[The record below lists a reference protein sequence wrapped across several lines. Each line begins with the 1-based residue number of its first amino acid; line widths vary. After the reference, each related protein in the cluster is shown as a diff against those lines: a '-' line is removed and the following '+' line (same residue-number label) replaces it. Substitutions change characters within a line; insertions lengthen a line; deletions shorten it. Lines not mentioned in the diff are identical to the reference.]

1 MTLTDHGGESGFS
14 LVEVMVALTIITAG
28 IIGTISMVSA
38 NRAIMET
45 SWAQARMGI
54 IADGVMNE
62 LAVQFQRDGSL
73 PVTNDYDFDAD
84 PDNFGLTVLFTDNGY
99 SAASSTLAIASGAS
113 PVSYAVDLT
122 IISPSGRRM
131 VRARNF
137 FQKLKT
143 P

>member
-1 MTLTDHGGESGFS
+1 MLTERSAEAGFS
-14 LVEVMVALTIITAG
+14 LVELIVALTIITAG

-38 NRAIMET
+38 NRTIMET

-73 PVTNDYDFDAD
+73 PVTTDYDFDAD
-84 PDNFGLTVLFTDNGY
+84 PDNFGLAVLFTDNGY
-99 SAASSTLAIASGAS
+99 TASASTLAIATGAS
-113 PVSYAVDLT
+113 PVSYAVNLT

>member
-1 MTLTDHGGESGFS
+1 M
-14 LVEVMVALTIITAG
+14 VEVMVALTVITAG

-45 SWAQARMGI
+45 SWTQARLGL

-62 LAVQFQRDGSL
+62 LAVQFQRNGTL
-73 PVTNDYDFDAD
+73 PVTADYDFEAD
-84 PDNFGLTVLFTDNGY
+84 PDNLGLAVLFTDNGY
-99 SAASSTLAIASGAS
+99 VPASSTLTIEAGAS
-113 PVSYAVDLT
+113 PIAYDVSLT
-122 IISPSGRRM
+122 LISPSGRRL
-131 VRARNF
+131 VRSRNF

>member
-1 MTLTDHGGESGFS
+1 M
-14 LVEVMVALTIITAG
+14 VEVMVALTVITAG

-45 SWAQARMGI
+45 GWTQARLGL

-62 LAVQFQRDGSL
+62 LAVQFQRNGTL
-73 PVTNDYDFDAD
+73 PVTADYDFEAD
-84 PDNFGLTVLFTDNGY
+84 PDNLGLAVLFTDNGY
-99 SAASSTLAIASGAS
+99 VPASSTLTIEAGTSPIAYD
-113 PVSYAVDLT
+113 VSLT
-122 IISPSGRRM
+122 LISPSGRRL
-131 VRARNF
+131 VRSRNF

>member
-1 MTLTDHGGESGFS
+1 MTLTDRGGESGFS

-99 SAASSTLAIASGAS
+99 SAAASTLAIASGVS
-113 PVSYAVDLT
+113 PVNYAVDLT

>member
-1 MTLTDHGGESGFS
+1 MTLTRPAPEKAAFS

-62 LAVQFQRDGSL
+62 LAVQFQRDGIL

-99 SAASSTLAIASGAS
+99 SAAASTLAILRK
-113 PVSYAVDLT
+113 VSAPLAM
-122 IISPSGRRM
+122 PSI
-131 VRARNF
+131 
-137 FQKLKT
+137 
-143 P
+143 

>member
-84 PDNFGLTVLFTDNGY
+84 PDNLGLTVLFTDNGY
-99 SAASSTLAIASGAS
+99 SAAASTLAIASGAS